1 MLASHPADEI
11 FEKIRRGRRG
21 QEFTR
26 IYRLKLRSRSM
37 NDQAEAPNILRES
50 PVIVFVNSVA
60 GGGRA
65 RAYLGRIQKLFESFH
80 VHAQFTMTNSAA
92 ELESSAQ
99 NAISQGQ
106 RVLFAMGGDGTFQA
120 LANAAF
126 GAEALLGILPV
137 GGGNDF
143 AAALGLPDDPVKA
156 TEAILRGN
164 PRFVD
169 LVKVRTAEGRTRLYA
184 GGGGVGLDAEAA
196 RYANGAYRRF
206 PGRSRYL
213 ASALRALVQYV
224 PLKVRID
231 FPGSTLS
238 SWGAKALLAAVLNS
252 PTYGAGLRLAP
263 GATVDDGSLHV
274 VLIEDIGRF
283 GVLWLLPRLMGSGE
297 LRTSRVKRW
306 RTQRVRLTTDRPCM
320 FHGDGEIIGT
330 TPVEIEV
337 VPRAVHVLAPAR
349 R

>member
-1 MLASHPADEI
+1 
-11 FEKIRRGRRG
+11 
-21 QEFTR
+21 
-26 IYRLKLRSRSM
+26 M
-37 NDQAEAPNILRES
+37 NDRAEASSILRES
-50 PVIVFVNSVA
+50 TVIVFVNPAA

-65 RAYLGRIQKLFESFH
+65 RSYPAQVHKLFESFH
-80 VHAQFTMTNSAA
+80 VHAQFVMTNSAV

-99 NAISQGQ
+99 TAISQGQ

-126 GAEALLGILPV
+126 GAEVLLGVLPV

-156 TEAILRGN
+156 AEASLRGK

-169 LVKVRTAEGRTRLYA
+169 LVRVRIAEGRTRLYA
-184 GGGGVGLDAEAA
+184 GGGGIGLDAEAA
-196 RYANGAYRRF
+196 RYASGAYRWL
-206 PGRSRYL
+206 PGRLRYI
-213 ASALRALVQYV
+213 ASALRALVGFV
-224 PLKVRID
+224 PIEVRID
-231 FPGSTLS
+231 FPGSDLT
-238 SWGAKALLAAVLNS
+238 SWEAKALLVAVLNS

-263 GATVDDGSLHV
+263 GAALDDGLLEIV
-274 VLIEDIGRF
+274 MIEDIGTLGILRL
-283 GVLWLLPRLMGSGE
+283 VPQLMGSGE

-306 RTQRVRLTTDRPCM
+306 RMNQVRLTTLKPSV
-320 FHGDGEIIGT
+320 FHGDGEIFGS

-337 VPRAVHVLAPAR
+337 VPGAVKVLAPLR